1 MQAQGRK
8 LASRRTLDGI
18 GRFTSSVAEES
29 VFKGSFSG
37 GENIVVHGTVEGR
50 SDVNGVIVITETGK
64 WLGELT
70 ADVVIVAGTVEGN
83 IIAREKIELRSNANI
98 RGNLLS
104 PLIAIECGA
113 VHVGHIDM
121 KNIQQLK
128 HFKEKRGPV
137 TEL

>member
-8 LASRRTLDGI
+8 QATRRTLDGI
-18 GRFTSSVAEES
+18 GRFTSAVAEGS

-37 GENIVVHGTVEGR
+37 GENIVVFGKVEGE
-50 SDVNGVIVITETGK
+50 SDVNGVIVITETGN
-64 WLGELT
+64 WQGELT

-83 IIAREKIELRSNANI
+83 IRAREKIELQSSANI
-98 RGNLLS
+98 RGNLFS

-128 HFKEKRGPV
+128 HFKEKRSPGI
-137 TEL
+137 EL